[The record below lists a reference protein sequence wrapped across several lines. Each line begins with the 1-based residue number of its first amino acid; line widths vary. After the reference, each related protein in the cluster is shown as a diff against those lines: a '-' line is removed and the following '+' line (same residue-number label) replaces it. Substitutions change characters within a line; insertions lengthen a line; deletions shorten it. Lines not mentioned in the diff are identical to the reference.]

1 MPRDLL
7 ARQALANIP
16 RMLTLLD
23 RNAHSP
29 TFGCFDRNYWHYK
42 ILDFPSGMSQEFVW
56 PLALVHELDLPG
68 NPYYRQPVVRD
79 WVRAGIAFAGKASHR
94 DGSCDDYFPFERA
107 TGAAAFSLLAC
118 VESYRLLG
126 LDDPGALRF
135 FERRADWLA
144 SHEESGRLTNHHALV
159 VLSLAL
165 LSRLLNTDRWD
176 AAMDRRLAQV
186 LSWQSEEGWFQEYDG
201 YDPGYDT
208 LTISCL
214 AWLLELTPDNT
225 GLRRAI
231 EAAVKVAATSIHPDG
246 SFGGEYGS
254 RNTYN
259 YFPHGFEL
267 AGRWLPEAL
276 SINDRFLSGAL
287 HSQLPSYEDDHLV
300 GHHTW
305 NYLLAWRDYVAERP
319 PLEDRSP
326 GRVHFGQAGLLVDR
340 RDGTELYLS
349 LAKGG
354 VFKLFRDGR
363 LVVSDTQVSLQV
375 RSGRRL
381 RTAVANLPA
390 ESKATVSADE
400 ILIQGRL
407 GWAKQPQ
414 MTPAKLVLL
423 RAVMLSF
430 GRWFPN
436 LIRRLL
442 QRMIITG
449 TGRSPFLFSRRLHW
463 KDGRWH
469 VEDEVRA
476 PDWTAVGAVGLGCD
490 QTSVYGVMS
499 RIFHLSQ
506 LVPWLDL
513 TAQVR
518 GLRPGEQLRVERK
531 P

>member
-1 MPRDLL
+1 MLRDLL

-16 RMLTLLD
+16 RILTLLD

-42 ILDFPSGMSQEFVW
+42 VLDFPSGMSQEFVW

-68 NPYYRQPVVRD
+68 NPYYRQPAVRD
-79 WVRAGIAFAGKASHR
+79 WVRAGIAFAAKAAHR

-118 VESYRLLG
+118 VESYRLLL
-126 LDDPGALRF
+126 LDDRPSLRF

-159 VLSLAL
+159 VLSLTL
-165 LSRLLNTDRWD
+165 LSKLLGTDRWD
-176 AAMDRRLAQV
+176 AAIGRRMGQV
-186 LSWQSEEGWFQEYDG
+186 LSWQSEEGWFREYDG

-214 AWLLELTPDNT
+214 AWLLELNPDHT
-225 GLRRAI
+225 ELRRAV
-231 EAAVKVAATSIHPDG
+231 ETAVRAAGATMHPDG
-246 SFGGEYGS
+246 SYGGEYGS

-259 YFPHGFEL
+259 FFPHGFEL

-287 HSQLPSYEDDHLV
+287 RLGFPSYEDDHLI

-305 NYLLAWRDYVAERP
+305 NYLLAWRDYVAARPPLKERP
-319 PLEDRSP
+319 P
-326 GRVHFGQAGLLVDR
+326 GRVYFRQAGLLVDR

-354 VFKLFRDGR
+354 VFKLFRDSR
-363 LVVSDTQVSLQV
+363 LVASDTQISV
-375 RSGRRL
+375 RARTGRRL

-390 ESKATVSADE
+390 ESTTAVTEDE
-400 ILIQGRL
+400 IVIQGRM

-423 RAVMLSF
+423 RVVMLSL
-430 GRWFPN
+430 GRWFPD
-436 LIRRLL
+436 LIRRVL

-449 TGRSPFLFSRRLHW
+449 AGRSPFLFSRRLLW
-463 KDGRWH
+463 EDGCWN
-469 VEDEVRA
+469 VVDQIRA

-490 QTSVYGVMS
+490 QTSVYGVMG
-499 RIFHLSQ
+499 RVFHLSQ
-506 LVPWLDL
+506 LLPWRDL
-513 TAQVR
+513 TSQVS
-518 GLRPGEQLRVERK
+518 GLRPGEALQLERK
-531 P
+531 L

>member
-1 MPRDLL
+1 MLRDLL
-7 ARQALANIP
+7 ARQALTNIP
-16 RMLTLLD
+16 KILTLLD

-68 NPYYRQPVVRD
+68 NPYYRQPAVRD
-79 WVRAGIAFAGKASHR
+79 WVRAGIAFAGKAAHR

-118 VESYRLLG
+118 VESYRLLA
-126 LDDPGALRF
+126 LDDRPSLRF
-135 FERRADWLA
+135 FQRRADWLA

-159 VLSLAL
+159 VLSLTL
-165 LSRLLNTDRWD
+165 LSKLLNTERWD
-176 AAMDRRLAQV
+176 AAIDRRLAQV

-214 AWLLELTPDNT
+214 AWLLELTPDNME
-225 GLRRAI
+225 LRRAI
-231 EAAVKVAATSIHPDG
+231 EAAVKAAGTSMHPDG

-259 YFPHGFEL
+259 FFPHGFEL

-276 SINDRFLSGAL
+276 SINDRFLSGAHHL
-287 HSQLPSYEDDHLV
+287 GFPSYEDDHLI

-305 NYLLAWRDYVAERP
+305 NYLLAWRDYVAARPPLKERP
-319 PLEDRSP
+319 P
-326 GRVHFGQAGLLVDR
+326 GRVYFRQAGVLVDR

-354 VFKLFRDGR
+354 VFKLFRDSR
-363 LVVSDTQVSLQV
+363 LVASDTQISV
-375 RSGRRL
+375 RARNGPRL

-390 ESKATVSADE
+390 ESTATVTEDE
-400 ILIQGRL
+400 IVIRGRM

-423 RAVMLSF
+423 RAVMLSL
-430 GRWFPN
+430 GRWFPD

-449 TGRSPFLFSRRLHW
+449 VGRSPFLFSRRLF
-463 KDGRWH
+463 GRTAAGTWRTRS
-469 VEDEVRA
+469 VRL
-476 PDWTAVGAVGLGCD
+476 TGR
-490 QTSVYGVMS
+490 QS
-499 RIFHLSQ
+499 
-506 LVPWLDL
+506 VPWVSDAIRPQS
-513 TAQVR
+513 TA
-518 GLRPGEQLRVERK
+518 
-531 P
+531 